1 MISKPVGGTSDLP
14 EKVLSP
20 RSVNSKCKLCDD
32 KLSRIRRKKGTMRP
46 LMASSALRR
55 LAAIAFSSTSAAN
68 LSISSESS
76 SMRSRRRLAQQPG
89 IPMPPPRM
97 LYGRNEAAYL
107 LCLSTRSLDYL
118 IGKKE
123 LAVRRV
129 GRKILVP
136 HNELL
141 KFARKDHD
149 AVASDNTE
157 DYGLSP

>member
-1 MISKPVGGTSDLP
+1 MI
-14 EKVLSP
+14 
-20 RSVNSKCKLCDD
+20 
-32 KLSRIRRKKGTMRP
+32 
-46 LMASSALRR
+46 ASAS
-55 LAAIAFSSTSAAN
+55 
-68 LSISSESS
+68 
-76 SMRSRRRLAQQPG
+76 QQPE

-97 LYGRNEAAYL
+97 LHSRNEAAYL

-157 DYGLSP
+157 DYVPTEDSSNPD